1 MLQRLHHHLVSEMPN
16 LLAGPL
22 GLVPFSCKKALLR
35 QLINWQY
42 RQLIKAGDID
52 FLHQRRLGID
62 IRDLRLKWVMTLENN
77 RIMITDGQDADVW
90 FRADTNDLILL
101 AAGRKDP
108 DMLFFQRRLV
118 VEGDT
123 ELGLAVKN
131 LMDAIEPESMPAILL
146 KGLQHLAAFTE
157 AGMTQDASVITVR
170 EENSC

>member
-1 MLQRLHHHLVSEMPN
+1 MLQRLHYQLVNRMPG
-16 LLAGPL
+16 LLATPL
-22 GLVPFSCKKALLR
+22 GRVPLFCKKMCLR

-42 RQLIKAGDID
+42 QQLIADGEID
-52 FLHQRRLGID
+52 FLQQRRLGID
-62 IRDLRLKWVMTLENN
+62 ISDLRWKWVMTLEAG
-77 RIMITDGQDADVW
+77 RIIVTDDSVADVW
-90 FRADTNDLILL
+90 FRAGINDLILL

-108 DMLFFQRRLV
+108 DMLFFQRRLI

-131 LMDAIEPESMPAILL
+131 LMDAIEPEAMPALL
-146 KGLQHLAAFTE
+146 YNGLQHLAAFTE

>member
-1 MLQRLHHHLVSEMPN
+1 MLQRLHYHLVRN
-16 LLAGPL
+16 LPGHLAGPL
-22 GLVPFSCKKALLR
+22 GVVPFSGKKAVIQ

-42 RQLIKAGDID
+42 RQLIAAGDMD
-52 FLHQRRLGID
+52 FLHQRRLGIE
-62 IRDLRLKWVMTLENN
+62 ICDLRLKWVMTLENN
-77 RIMITDGQDADVW
+77 RMVVTDGQEAEVW
-90 FRADTNDLILL
+90 FRAETNDLILL

-131 LMDAIEPESMPAILL
+131 LMEAIEPESMPAILH

>member
-1 MLQRLHHHLVSEMPN
+1 MLQKLLPYLVTELPRK
-16 LLAGPL
+16 LAKPL
-22 GLVPFSCKKALLR
+22 GYVPFSCKKTVLS

-42 RQLIKAGDID
+42 RQLITEGELD
-52 FLHQRRLGID
+52 FLQQRQLGID
-62 IRDLRLKWVMTLENN
+62 IPDLGLKWVMTLEND
-77 RIMITDGQDADVW
+77 RIQVTHGEQAEVW
-90 FRADTNDLILL
+90 FRADSQYLILL

-131 LMDAIEPESMPAILL
+131 LLGAIEPEAVPAILR
-146 KGLQHLAAFTE
+146 KGLQHLAAVTE
-157 AGMTQDASVITVR
+157 SGMTQDARLKTVR

>member
-1 MLQRLHHHLVSEMPN
+1 MLQRLHHQLVTGLPK

-22 GLVPFSCKKALLR
+22 GILPFSCKKMFLR

-42 RQLIKAGDID
+42 QQLIAAGDVD
-52 FLHQRRLGID
+52 FLQHRRLGID
-62 IRDLRLKWVMTLENN
+62 IRDLRLQWVMTLQQG
-77 RIMITDGQDADVW
+77 RIIITDDTVADVW
-90 FRADTNDLILL
+90 FRAGINDLILL

-131 LMDAIEPESMPAILL
+131 LMDAIEPESMPVLL
-146 KGLQHLAAFTE
+146 RNGLQHLAAFTE

>member
-1 MLQRLHHHLVSEMPN
+1 MLQRLHYQLVTKMPAM
-16 LLAGPL
+16 LAGPL
-22 GLVPFSCKKALLR
+22 SVLPFSCKKILLR

-42 RQLIKAGDID
+42 QQLIVAGELD
-52 FLHQRRLGID
+52 FLQHRRLGID
-62 IRDLRLKWVMTLENN
+62 IRDLRLQWVMTLQQG
-77 RIMITDGQDADVW
+77 RIIVTEDAVADVW
-90 FRADTNDLILL
+90 FRAGINDLILL

-131 LMDAIEPESMPAILL
+131 LMDAIEPETMPALL
-146 KGLQHLAAFTE
+146 HNGLQHLAAFTE